1 MTALLASY
9 AGLAVRDRLP
19 AAGPAPVA
27 VSFDY
32 GPYAGGALTFAL
44 VLLAVP
50 IAFFLLLGLYRLLGR
65 RQARGRETWP
75 DGGEG
80 SWAGGDGAGEG
91 GGG

>member
-1 MTALLASY
+1 MTALLASC
-9 AGLAVRDRLP
+9 AVRARLP
-19 AAGPAPVA
+19 AAGQAPVP

-50 IAFFLLLGLYRLLGR
+50 IAFFLLLGLYKLLGR

-80 SWAGGDGAGEG
+80 SWSGGDGAGGDG
-91 GGG
+91 GG